1 MRSVVCAGGFPAAQR
16 RHAMTDLEKMARE
29 LLAAEYKK
37 EPYGRTLAALLNNGK
52 EEVWLS
58 EVPAIRAIRTA
69 LLTAP
74 PGFKLV
80 PSDHPDVYQVRTDGE
95 WGTFVLRHGQRQDA
109 RGTAY
114 WCELIAATSFGTV
127 SHHWSSMG
135 QPAAKF
141 LPRLE
146 RDYALGKLWGSG
158 DRVFD
163 ADATLRYIKQEITKQ
178 RRAGEIDAEEARER
192 WDNLPEYLDNE
203 HELAQLADDCDWLW
217 QGLSEGDYVQQK
229 INPQAEGFWRYLW
242 PRFLEQLAVTP
253 EVK

>member
-1 MRSVVCAGGFPAAQR
+1 
-16 RHAMTDLEKMARE
+16 MTDLDKMACEILDSRPD
-29 LLAAEYKK
+29 AAF
-37 EPYGRTLAALLNNGK
+37 GTAADFTGHAYVVL
-52 EEVWLS
+52 ES
-58 EVPAIRAIRTA
+58 EARCAIRAA

-95 WGTFVLRHGQRQDA
+95 WGTFVLRQGQRQDA
-109 RGTAY
+109 HGATY

-127 SHHWSSMG
+127 SHHWGCMG
-135 QPAAKF
+135 HPATEF

-163 ADATLRYIKQEITKQ
+163 ADATLRSIKQEITKQ

-192 WDNLPEYLDNE
+192 WDHLPEYLDNE

-229 INPQAEGFWRYLW
+229 INPQADGFWRYLW
-242 PRFLEQLAVTP
+242 PRFLEQLAAAP